1 MGETDR
7 TNRNK
12 DMTYNEERQKLNDL
26 QAEYHELEARMVELR
41 AEMSAKHEQ
50 IMQQRL
56 VCANMLNSAQAGMRY
71 TETSF

>member
-1 MGETDR
+1 
-7 TNRNK
+7 
-12 DMTYNEERQKLNDL
+12 MTYNEERQKLNDL

-56 VCANMLNSAQAGMRY
+56 VCEDILDSERI
-71 TETSF
+71 SR

>member
-7 TNRNK
+7 ANRNE

-26 QAEYHELEARMVELR
+26 QAEYRALETRMVELR

-56 VCANMLNSAQAGMRY
+56 VCTNMLDSTGARY
-71 TETSF
+71 TEKPY

>member
-1 MGETDR
+1 MGKTNR

-12 DMTYNEERQKLNDL
+12 NMTYNEERQKLNDL
-26 QAEYHELEARMVELR
+26 QAEYRALETRMVELR

-56 VCANMLNSAQAGMRY
+56 VCVSMLDSTGARY
-71 TETSF
+71 TEKPY